1 MSRVEILQ
9 KMQLVIQEQMG
20 KEDIV
25 LTEAT
30 KLDDLGVDSIELME
44 FIINLEDEF
53 DLEIS
58 DDTIDHMVK
67 VADLL
72 DYLSEELNKDK
83 MRIIKDVE
91 KEENYEDCF
100 CRKSQQWKDDHVQC
114 TYRQE

>member
-20 KEDIV
+20 KEGIV
-25 LTEAT
+25 LVEET

-53 DLEIS
+53 ALEIS

-72 DYLSEELNKDK
+72 DYLSEKLNK
-83 MRIIKDVE
+83 E
-91 KEENYEDCF
+91 
-100 CRKSQQWKDDHVQC
+100 
-114 TYRQE
+114 

>member
-25 LTEAT
+25 LTEDT

-53 DLEIS
+53 ALEIS
-58 DDTIDHMVK
+58 DDTIDHMVN

-72 DYLSEELNKDK
+72 DYLSEKLNK
-83 MRIIKDVE
+83 E
-91 KEENYEDCF
+91 
-100 CRKSQQWKDDHVQC
+100 
-114 TYRQE
+114 

>member
-9 KMQLVIQEQMG
+9 KLQLVIQEQMG

-25 LTEAT
+25 LTEDT

-53 DLEIS
+53 ALEIS

-72 DYLSEELNKDK
+72 DYLSEKLNK
-83 MRIIKDVE
+83 E
-91 KEENYEDCF
+91 
-100 CRKSQQWKDDHVQC
+100 
-114 TYRQE
+114 

>member
-30 KLDDLGVDSIELME
+30 KLDDLGVDSIE
-44 FIINLEDEF
+44 
-53 DLEIS
+53 IS

-72 DYLSEELNKDK
+72 DYLSEELNK
-83 MRIIKDVE
+83 E
-91 KEENYEDCF
+91 
-100 CRKSQQWKDDHVQC
+100 
-114 TYRQE
+114 

>member
-30 KLDDLGVDSIELME
+30 KLNDLGVDSIEFME
-44 FIINLEDEF
+44 FIINLEF
-53 DLEIS
+53 ALEIS

-72 DYLSEELNKDK
+72 DYLSEELNK
-83 MRIIKDVE
+83 E
-91 KEENYEDCF
+91 
-100 CRKSQQWKDDHVQC
+100 
-114 TYRQE
+114 

>member
-53 DLEIS
+53 ALEIS
-58 DDTIDHMVK
+58 DDTIDHMDK
-67 VADLL
+67 VSDLL
-72 DYLSEELNKDK
+72 GYLSEQLNKK
-83 MRIIKDVE
+83 
-91 KEENYEDCF
+91 
-100 CRKSQQWKDDHVQC
+100 
-114 TYRQE
+114 

>member
-20 KEDIV
+20 KENIV
-25 LTEAT
+25 LTEDT

-53 DLEIS
+53 ALEIS

-72 DYLSEELNKDK
+72 DYLSEKLNK
-83 MRIIKDVE
+83 E
-91 KEENYEDCF
+91 
-100 CRKSQQWKDDHVQC
+100 
-114 TYRQE
+114 

>member
-44 FIINLEDEF
+44 FIINLRMSLLLRF
-53 DLEIS
+53 PMILL
-58 DDTIDHMVK
+58 TIW
-67 VADLL
+67 L
-72 DYLSEELNKDK
+72 
-83 MRIIKDVE
+83 R
-91 KEENYEDCF
+91 
-100 CRKSQQWKDDHVQC
+100 
-114 TYRQE
+114 